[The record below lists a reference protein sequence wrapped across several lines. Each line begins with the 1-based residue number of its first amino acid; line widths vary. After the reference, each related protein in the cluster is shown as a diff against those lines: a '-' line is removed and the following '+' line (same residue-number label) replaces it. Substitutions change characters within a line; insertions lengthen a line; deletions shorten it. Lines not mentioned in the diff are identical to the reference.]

1 MERCLVERNLT
12 EIMKSTLSLETQH
25 FYLPKLSSWD
35 SISPTILPTIIKTQK
50 QNQLSSTWKLQANAK
65 GFSSTPQANV
75 EENAAKKSSNNNKKK
90 NEDEEIP
97 QVVFE
102 RMIARIL
109 VSVGVPMATGLALLH
124 LFGVVKEQNL
134 WDAPLWLPFLT
145 TLITFGASTLG
156 IACGTLS
163 ASWDPK
169 KKGSLLGLEEA
180 QRNWVEMWKEENNG
194 QW

>member
-1 MERCLVERNLT
+1 
-12 EIMKSTLSLETQH
+12 MKSTLSLETQH

-50 QNQLSSTWKLQANAK
+50 QNQPLSTWKLQANAK
-65 GFSSTPQANV
+65 GFSSTPQAT
-75 EENAAKKSSNNNKKK
+75 K
-90 NEDEEIP
+90 NEDEKIP

-124 LFGVVKEQNL
+124 LFGVAKEQNL

-156 IACGTLS
+156 IAYGTLS

>member
-1 MERCLVERNLT
+1 
-12 EIMKSTLSLETQH
+12 
-25 FYLPKLSSWD
+25 
-35 SISPTILPTIIKTQK
+35 
-50 QNQLSSTWKLQANAK
+50 
-65 GFSSTPQANV
+65 
-75 EENAAKKSSNNNKKK
+75 
-90 NEDEEIP
+90 
-97 QVVFE
+97 
-102 RMIARIL
+102 
-109 VSVGVPMATGLALLH
+109 MATGLALLH

-156 IACGTLS
+156 IAYGTLS